1 MPEAAPFPSPKLPQD
16 VAARLIA
23 EWDSAY
29 DELTRKMHRLGRIK
43 RKTLMLRMIEIVSQ
57 ISAVFAT
64 PASTNDSLWLRG
76 GL

>member
-1 MPEAAPFPSPKLPQD
+1 MRQPASRSMAEGVPASTL
-16 VAARLIA
+16 VALL
-23 EWDSAY
+23 D
-29 DELTRKMHRLGRIK
+29 LTRKMHRLGRIK